1 MNAVEV
7 EHVSVR
13 FNLASEQVSSLKEYM
28 IKLTRRQLLFH
39 EFFALQD
46 ISFTLPKGES
56 LGIVGKNGSGK
67 STLLKVVAGVYAPH
81 WGSVRVSGVIAPL
94 IELGA
99 GFDGELTARENIFL
113 NGALFGYDRK
123 HMRERF
129 EEIIDF
135 AELWDF
141 VDVPVR
147 NYSSGMA
154 ARLGFA
160 AATMIKPEILIC
172 DEILS
177 VGDAGFRK
185 KCETKMNDMLSDGT
199 TLLFVS
205 HSAEQVKSICSR
217 AIYLE
222 RGKLKMEGSSAKVCD
237 YYMEAIQDAGTV

>member
-1 MNAVEV
+1 MNAIEV
-7 EHVSVR
+7 QNVSIR
-13 FNLASEQVSSLKEYM
+13 FNLASEQVSSIKEYL
-28 IKLTRRQLLFH
+28 IKVAKKELLFS

-46 ISFTLPKGES
+46 ISFTLPRGES
-56 LGIVGKNGSGK
+56 MGIVGVNGSGK
-67 STLLKVVAGVYAPH
+67 STLLKVIAGIYAPYR
-81 WGSVRVSGVIAPL
+81 GTVKVNGVIAPL

-113 NGALFGYDRK
+113 NGSLFGYDRK
-123 HMRERF
+123 YMQDKF

-160 AATMIKPEILIC
+160 VATMVKPEILIC

-177 VGDAGFRK
+177 VGDAKFQQ
-185 KCETKMNDMLSDGT
+185 KCQTKMNDMLSGGT

-205 HSAEQVKSICSR
+205 HSTDQVKRICNK
-217 AIYLE
+217 ALFLE
-222 RGKLKMEGSSAKVCD
+222 HGKMKMIGDSKEVCD
-237 YYMEAIQDAGTV
+237 YYLETLKV

>member
-13 FNLASEQVSSLKEYM
+13 FNLASEQVSSLKEYL
-28 IKLTRRQLLFH
+28 IKLTKRQLLFT

-46 ISFTLPKGES
+46 VSFTLPKGES
-56 LGIVGKNGSGK
+56 LGIVGANGSGK
-67 STLLKVVAGVYAPH
+67 STLLKVIAGVYTPYQGA
-81 WGSVRVSGVIAPL
+81 VRVNGVIAPL

-123 HMRERF
+123 HMQERF

-160 AATMIKPEILIC
+160 AATMIKPEVLIC

-177 VGDAGFRK
+177 VGDARFQQ
-185 KCETKMNDMLSDGT
+185 KCEAKMNHMLSDGT

-205 HSAEQVKSICSR
+205 HSADQVKNICSQ

-222 RGKLKMEGSSAKVCD
+222 RGRLKMSGNAAKVCD
-237 YYMEAIQDAGTV
+237 YYMETICNEAVR

>member
-7 EHVSVR
+7 EHVSIR
-13 FNLASEQVSSLKEYM
+13 FNLASEQVSSLKEYL
-28 IKLTRRQLLFH
+28 IKLTKKQLLFT
-39 EFFALQD
+39 EFYALQD

-56 LGIVGKNGSGK
+56 LGIVGVNGSGK
-67 STLLKVVAGVYAPH
+67 STLLKVIAGIYMPYQ
-81 WGSVRVSGVIAPL
+81 GSVRVSGVIAPL

-113 NGALFGYDRK
+113 NGALFGYDRFY
-123 HMRERF
+123 MQERF

-135 AELWDF
+135 AELWEF

-160 AATMIKPEILIC
+160 VATMVKPEILIC

-177 VGDAGFRK
+177 VGDARFQKKCRK
-185 KCETKMNDMLSDGT
+185 KMDDMLSGGT

-205 HSAEQVKSICSR
+205 HSTDQVKSICSR
-217 AIYLE
+217 AIFLE
-222 RGKLKMEGSSAKVCD
+222 HGKMKMEGNSKEVCD
-237 YYMEAIQDAGTV
+237 YYLQTINGSG